1 MSGGAFFPQWGLI
14 SYDATSPFDRL
25 HRWIYCGLPRGSSK
39 KAPLKPPEKNQ
50 KSLKNAIRPNLFVRL
65 ETQSS
70 KYVQY
75 SSGCTSAPSS
85 TLNRI
90 SIFEKTSERTAT
102 ERMKIKVRGHK
113 GPALTD

>member
-1 MSGGAFFPQWGLI
+1 MMPHRLSIGFTGGYIVA
-14 SYDATSPFDRL
+14 
-25 HRWIYCGLPRGSSK
+25 CRGAALK
-39 KAPLKPPEKNQ
+39 KRPSNPLKKNQ